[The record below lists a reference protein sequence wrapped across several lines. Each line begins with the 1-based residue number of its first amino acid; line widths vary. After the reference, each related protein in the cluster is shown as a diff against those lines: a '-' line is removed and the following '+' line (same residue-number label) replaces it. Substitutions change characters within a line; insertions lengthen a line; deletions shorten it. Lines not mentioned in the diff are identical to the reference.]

1 MAAPVPSELPSYRGY
16 RYPAEIIGHAVWL
29 YFRFSLSLRDV
40 EELLAERADCHVRDD
55 SRLVLENSARPTPLD
70 CVDGVHA

>member
-1 MAAPVPSELPSYRGY
+1 MSAPTESPSYRGY

-40 EELLAERADCHVRDD
+40 EELLAERGRDGHVRDD
-55 SRLVLENSARPTPLD
+55 PCLVLEIRPDLRRWTASTACTLE
-70 CVDGVHA
+70 